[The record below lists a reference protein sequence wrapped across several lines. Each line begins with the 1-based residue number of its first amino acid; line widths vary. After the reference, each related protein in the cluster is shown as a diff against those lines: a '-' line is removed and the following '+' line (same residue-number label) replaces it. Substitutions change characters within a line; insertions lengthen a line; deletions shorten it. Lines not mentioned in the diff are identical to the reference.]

1 VLPVGD
7 DGSAGR
13 LTKQRFGG
21 YRVFMLKAVF
31 PGSFDPPTNGH
42 LNLIERASVIFD
54 ETDVVIAANK
64 SKNYLF
70 TAEERFEMISELV
83 ERFSNVKVFLWD
95 KLIVDFAKKAGA
107 KILLRGVRALTDF
120 GYEFELAMTNRGL
133 ARGIETIFLPTD
145 PKFFVL
151 RSSAI
156 KELAGFGGD
165 ISSMVPPSV
174 AVALKK
180 RLGDA

>member
-1 VLPVGD
+1 
-7 DGSAGR
+7 
-13 LTKQRFGG
+13 
-21 YRVFMLKAVF
+21 MLKAVF

-64 SKNYLF
+64 TKNYLF
-70 TAEERFEMISELV
+70 SSDERFEMMSELLKG
-83 ERFSNVKVFLWD
+83 FGNVRVFLWD
-95 KLIVDFAKKAGA
+95 KLIVDFAKQANA
-107 KILLRGVRALTDF
+107 KILLRGVRALADF

-133 ARGIETIFLPTD
+133 ASGIETIFMPTD

-165 ISSMVPPSV
+165 ISSMVPPLV
-174 AVALKK
+174 ATALKN
-180 RLGDA
+180 RLGSA

>member
-1 VLPVGD
+1 
-7 DGSAGR
+7 
-13 LTKQRFGG
+13 
-21 YRVFMLKAVF
+21 MLKAVF

-42 LNLIERASVIFD
+42 LNLIERASSIFD
-54 ETDVVIAANK
+54 ETDVVIASSK
-64 SKNYLF
+64 SKGYLF
-70 TAEERFEMISELV
+70 SSEERYELMSELV
-83 ERFSNVKVFLWD
+83 KRFDNVKVFLWD
-95 KLIVDFAKKAGA
+95 KLIVDFAKQAGA
-107 KILLRGVRALTDF
+107 RILLRGVRALADF

-133 ARGIETIFLPTD
+133 ASGIETIFLPTD

-174 AVALKK
+174 AKALKNK
-180 RLGDA
+180 LGTT